1 MLNPQFKSPT
11 ILHKKI
17 ATALTSFALAVQF
30 LTRIPLNIGLTV
42 SDQRLGLS
50 VLFYPLVGLL
60 IGTMLVLLSQLLPD
74 QSLALNAGIIL
85 STWVLLTG
93 GLHLDGLADCSD
105 AWAGGLGKPERSLEI
120 MKDPA
125 AGPIAVI
132 ILVLILLLK
141 WTAIQSL
148 LRVDSGLGFL
158 LLAPFI
164 GRLSIL
170 MLMLSTPYVRK
181 NGLGCAMQKHLPKFA
196 ARLIVCVSLLI
207 YFWLTNIYSLLIV
220 LMLIVGIRHLSIQR
234 IQGVTGDV
242 YGACVELVETLV
254 LINLA
259 LAYG

>member
-1 MLNPQFKSPT
+1 MLNPQFKSPA

-17 ATALTSFALAVQF
+17 AATLTSFALAVQF
-30 LTRIPLNIGLTV
+30 LTRIPLNVELTV
-42 SDQRLGLS
+42 SDQRLGIS

-60 IGTMLVLLSQLLPD
+60 IGTILLLLTQLLPE
-74 QSLALNAGIIL
+74 QSFALNAGIIL
-85 STWVLLTG
+85 TTWVLLTG

-105 AWAGGLGKPERSLEI
+105 AWAGGLGNPERSLEI
-120 MKDPA
+120 MKDSA

-148 LRVDSGLGFL
+148 LRVDSTLGFL
-158 LLAPFI
+158 LLAPFL

-170 MLMLSTPYVRK
+170 MLMLSTPYIRE
-181 NGLGCAMQKHLPKFA
+181 NGLGSAMQKHLPKPA
-196 ARLIVCVSLLI
+196 AWLIVCALLLLF
-207 YFWLTNIYSLLIV
+207 FWLTNIYTLLVV
-220 LMLIVGIRHLSIQR
+220 LMLIAGIRHLSIQR

-242 YGACVELVETLV
+242 YGASVELVEALV
-254 LINLA
+254 LISLA